1 MNNISLPCAV
11 AEILDRLEGAGFA
24 TYVVGGCVR
33 DQLRGQPPHD
43 WDVCTAA
50 TPAQMH
56 AVLSDMRLIDT
67 GLQHGTVTAISDGM
81 PIEITTFRTES
92 GYSDGRRPDKVQFID
107 DVTQD
112 LARRDFTIGAM
123 AYSPTRGLCD
133 PFGGQQDL
141 AQNTLRCVG
150 DADARFTEDA
160 LRILRALRFAATD
173 GFQITPETA
182 SSLHRQAPHL
192 SQIAPERLREELL
205 RLLCG
210 RFAGQ
215 VLRTFRAI
223 LTPICPELAAMFD
236 FQQHNAHHL
245 FDVWE
250 HTVRMVEQI
259 PALPVLRMAA
269 LLHDSGKPASF
280 TMGTNGVGHF
290 YGHAKESVVLA
301 ELLLTRLRFPN
312 QLQADIL
319 FLVEQHD
326 RPLGDN
332 PRLIRRRLSR
342 IGEHRFRQLL
352 AVKKADCV
360 GQGTHRENITGL
372 LETETLLEQV
382 LEYENCTQP
391 VQLAVNGNHMLT
403 LGLQGADIGK
413 MLRLLFAHVLEKPED
428 NDPQILLN
436 FAQHALERST
446 KYP

>member
-1 MNNISLPCAV
+1 MNPISLPRAV
-11 AEILDRLEGAGFA
+11 AVILDKLERAGFA

-33 DQLRGQPPHD
+33 DQLRGQTPHD

-56 AVLSDMRLIDT
+56 AVLTDTRLVDT
-67 GLQHGTVTAISDGM
+67 GLQHGTVTAIVDGL

-92 GYSDGRRPDKVQFID
+92 EYSDGRRPDAVQFIT

-150 DADARFTEDA
+150 DADTRFTEDA

-173 GFQITPETA
+173 GFQITSDTVSA
-182 SSLHRQAPHL
+182 LHRQAPRLAHM
-192 SQIAPERLREELL
+192 APERLREELL

-215 VLRTFRAI
+215 VLRTFRKI
-223 LTPICPELAAMFD
+223 LAVICPELAAMFD

-250 HTVRMVEQI
+250 HTVRMVEQV
-259 PALPVLRMAA
+259 PAVPVLRMAA

-290 YGHAKESVVLA
+290 YGHAKESLVLA
-301 ELLLTRLRFPN
+301 AQLLPRLRFPN
-312 QLQADIL
+312 ALQADIL

-326 RPLGDN
+326 RPMGDS

-342 IGEHRFRQLL
+342 IGEPRFRQLL
-352 AVKKADCV
+352 AIKKADCV
-360 GQGTHRENITGL
+360 GQGTHPENIRAL
-372 LETETLLEQV
+372 LETELLLEQV
-382 LEYENCTQP
+382 LEYEHCTQP
-391 VQLAVNGNHMLT
+391 VQLAVNGNHMLA
-403 LGLQGADIGK
+403 LGLQGAAIGN
-413 MLRLLFAHVLEKPED
+413 MLQLLFAHVLEKPED
-428 NDPQILLN
+428 NHPQILLHL
-436 FAQHALERST
+436 AQHAIERNA
-446 KYP
+446 KHP